1 VIGAPLFILSV
12 PRLVIAQCTAGVV
25 GSVPALNARPAAQL
39 DDWLAEITEALAAH
53 DRAHPERRAAPF
65 ALNQIVHKSNDRLD
79 SDLAAAVKWRVPI
92 TISSLGARADV
103 NAAAHSY
110 GGVVLHDVTNNTHA
124 RKAIEKGA
132 DGLVAV
138 CAGAGG
144 HAGAKS
150 PFALLQEI
158 RAWFGGP
165 LALAGAIATGR
176 AVLAAQAAG
185 ADFAYVGSAF
195 IATHEARAAPAYKQA
210 VVDGA
215 SDDVVGSSFFTGVFG
230 NYLRPSIV
238 AAGLDPDRLPEGD
251 ARKMDF
257 GSAGAAGAAR
267 AVDAADAAGGAGDK
281 AKAKAWKDVRRSAS
295 ARARARAAVRH
306 RPHRSCAP
314 LARARSPS
322 LPAQIWG
329 CGQGIAPVDAVV
341 GAGELVARLH
351 REYEAAKEELARGV
365 ERTA

>member
-1 VIGAPLFILSV
+1 MLRSLPRLSPAQAPRRALPGALAHPALARLPVIGAPLFILSV

-25 GSVPALNARPAAQL
+25 GSIPALNARPAAQL

-132 DGLVAV
+132 DGLGAV

-144 HAGAKS
+144 HAGATS

-215 SDDVVGSSFFTGVFG
+215 SDDIVGSSLFTGVFG

-251 ARKMDF
+251 AKTMDF
-257 GSAGAAGAAR
+257 GAAGAAGGG
-267 AVDAADAAGGAGDK
+267 GGADDK
-281 AKAKAWKDVRRSAS
+281 AKANAKTWKDVRRAASAQ
-295 ARARARAAVRH
+295 ARARALRHRAHPHRPFRAAC
-306 RPHRSCAP
+306 RSGAA
-314 LARARSPS
+314 ARAS
-322 LPAQIWG
+322 LPSTRSS
-329 CGQGIAPVDAVV
+329 APASS
-341 GAGELVARLH
+341 
-351 REYEAAKEELARGV
+351 
-365 ERTA
+365 